1 MAKQSSIA
9 IDIEAD
15 ARKAEQLKREGERR
29 RSLAK
34 SKKITEETRQAS
46 YITRPTA
53 RKEAVLEALGDETLT
68 ARQVMQRLGYTDPNM
83 VRPRLTEL
91 MDAGEVEV
99 CGKALDLGTGRTV
112 AMYRR
117 VTDEV

>member
-1 MAKQSSIA
+1 MAKKSNIA

-53 RKEAVLEALGDETLT
+53 RKEAVLEALGEESLT
-68 ARQVMQRLGYTDPNM
+68 ARQHGASTAHGADGCR
-83 VRPRLTEL
+83 R
-91 MDAGEVEV
+91 
-99 CGKALDLGTGRTV
+99 GRGLWQG
-112 AMYRR
+112 A
-117 VTDEV
+117 